1 MRNFLLS
8 LTLLA
13 FAPSLQAQVTQNFVD
28 FEAGTNGTA
37 LVMGSGGSLSR
48 SSGGT
53 IDANSHT
60 PSFVAPVDTKA
71 DDANTSC
78 SVGPATAPSTL
89 AEDQGYAVIKTTNTT
104 QISFIYSGTQTSGNC
119 TSFPTGTGQDA
130 SISAEFK

>member
-53 IDANSHT
+53 IDA
-60 PSFVAPVDTKA
+60 K
-71 DDANTSC
+71 
-78 SVGPATAPSTL
+78 L